1 MKFDK
6 GELFI
11 SVVWIL
17 TICFIC
23 RVMYVNVELQSE
35 IGGLNREIHK
45 LHEEYCPLVNY
56 NSDACK
62 EFKET
67 ESFLKEIEKELQEE
81 LNEESRHKFIDE
93 QLF

>member
-45 LHEEYCPLVNY
+45 LHEELCPRINY
-56 NSDACK
+56 DSDSCRD
-62 EFKET
+62 FKER
-67 ESFLKEIEKELQEE
+67 EEE
-81 LNEESRHKFIDE
+81 LKAIMEESEEEFRARVFKTKDKK
-93 QLF
+93 